1 MTWAD
6 YATGYCNSFSLVECM
21 IGGPFSPTGDLAIS
35 SDNGVITFTNNL
47 EFRDTACI
55 KACGLVST
63 SFTV

>member
-6 YATGYCNSFSLVECM
+6 YATGYCNSFTLEDCSGVL
-21 IGGPFSPTGDLAIS
+21 FAPTGDLAIGS
-35 SDNGVITFTNNL
+35 TTGTVTFTNNL

-55 KACGLVST
+55 NACGVVSP